1 MILHEHSF
9 PELRL
14 IQITDSAFP
23 LGSFAFSN
31 GLESAAKLGLI
42 KDISGFKKYLVNVL
56 NQISSS
62 ELPFVNS
69 AYKCPAEDD
78 ATFVAIF
85 RGLEAFITIPG
96 MRKASITQ
104 GRSLLQAVKSV
115 YPEHNFQHVMLRLQD
130 SELFTHYAAVFGIV
144 CRTIGLRHIQTLSA
158 YAYIALRD
166 QTSAAIRLGLLG
178 PHEAQSILRESLE
191 KVNEI
196 IERAR
201 DLEYHKAFRVAVALE
216 IAQAHHPKLYSHLF
230 QN

>member
-1 MILHEHSF
+1 MDTQAYDF

-14 IQITDSAFP
+14 IQIMDSAFP

-42 KDISGFKKYLVNVL
+42 KDVSGFNKYLVNVL
-56 NQISSS
+56 TQISCS

-69 AYKCPAEDD
+69 AHKCPADD
-78 ATFVAIF
+78 HATLVTIF
-85 RGLEAFITIPG
+85 QRLEAFITIPC

-115 YPEHNFQHVMLRLQD
+115 YPEHNFQEVIHRLQE
-130 SELFTHYAAVFGIV
+130 SGLFTHYAAVFGIV

-178 PHEAQSILRESLE
+178 PHGAQRILRESLGR
-191 KVNEI
+191 VNEI
-196 IERAR
+196 IERVI
-201 DLEYHKAFRVAVALE
+201 DLEYHQACRVAVALE
-216 IAQAHHPKLYSHLF
+216 IAQAHHPRLYSHLF